1 MQQNSKVVK
10 FKKRR
15 SINIGVIIFIIILVY
30 TVINVY
36 LYLSKPQISI
46 YEISEQPLSQENTV
60 TGVITREEKMI
71 TTDRSGYVNYYFR
84 EGARVAKDSTI
95 YSIDES
101 KKIYEKL
108 TDTTGGITFT
118 KMDAASIRKD
128 IAKFKFSYQD
138 SNYSEVY
145 NFRDDITASI
155 RNILDVNLLSNMQDI
170 INSTGLSSNFGV
182 VKAAQAGIISYYSD
196 TLDGLIADEVSEA
209 TFHMEQYERKNL
221 RTGEIIEN
229 GQNVYKLLT
238 EDHWNIIAPISAELA
253 DQLKERKTVTFTV
266 TLDQFQMKAPFTVYQ
281 KGESWFL
288 NISLDKYVTRYLR
301 ERFLEIEIQLKV
313 ESGLKI
319 PKTAITE
326 KEFYMIP
333 IEYFTNGGDSG
344 ALGLVREVYN
354 ETTKTLEPKFTPCE
368 IYYEDDT
375 YGYVD
380 KETFGFNDY
389 ILSDKTTDK
398 FRISLV
404 GKLEGVYN
412 VNKGYAVFRR
422 IERLSENEEYVII
435 KKGTKRGLSV
445 YDHIALDATKVI
457 ESAVIY

>member
-1 MQQNSKVVK
+1 MQENSKVVK

-15 SINIGVIIFIIILVY
+15 SINIGVIIFIIILIY
-30 TVINVY
+30 TGLNVY

-46 YEISEQPLSQENTV
+46 FEVSEQPLSQENIV
-60 TGVITREEKMI
+60 QGVITREEKMI

-108 TDTTGGITFT
+108 TDTTGGIKFS

-128 IAKFKFSYQD
+128 IAKFQYTYQD
-138 SNYSEVY
+138 SNYSDVY
-145 NFRDDITASI
+145 NFRDEISASI
-155 RNILDVNLLSNMQDI
+155 RNILDVNLLSNMQEI

-182 VKAAQAGIISYYSD
+182 VKAGEAGIISYYSD
-196 TLDGLIADEVSEA
+196 TLDGLLPDNVAEA
-209 TFHMEQYERKNL
+209 TFNMEQYERKNL

-229 GQNVYKLLT
+229 SQNVYKLLN
-238 EDHWNIIAPISAELA
+238 EDHWNIVAPISAELA
-253 DQLKERKTVTFTV
+253 NQLQDRTMITFTI
-266 TLDQFQMKAPFTVYQ
+266 TLDQFQVRAPFTVEK

-288 NISLDKYVTRYLR
+288 NIALDKYVTRYLR
-301 ERFLEIEIQLKV
+301 ERFLEIEIQLKK

-319 PKTAITE
+319 PKSAITE

-344 ALGLVREVYN
+344 ELGLVREVYN
-354 ETTKTLEPKFTPCE
+354 ETTKALEPRFTACE
-368 IYYEDDT
+368 IYYEDET

-380 KETFGFNDY
+380 KETFGENDF
-389 ILSDKTTDK
+389 ILSDKTTDR
-398 FRISLV
+398 FRISLR

-422 IERLSENEEYVII
+422 IERLSENDEYVIV

>member
-266 TLDQFQMKAPFTVYQ
+266 TLDQ
-281 KGESWFL
+281 L
-288 NISLDKYVTRYLR
+288 SL
-301 ERFLEIEIQLKV
+301 I
-313 ESGLKI
+313 
-319 PKTAITE
+319 
-326 KEFYMIP
+326 
-333 IEYFTNGGDSG
+333 
-344 ALGLVREVYN
+344 
-354 ETTKTLEPKFTPCE
+354 
-368 IYYEDDT
+368 
-375 YGYVD
+375 
-380 KETFGFNDY
+380 
-389 ILSDKTTDK
+389 
-398 FRISLV
+398 
-404 GKLEGVYN
+404 
-412 VNKGYAVFRR
+412 
-422 IERLSENEEYVII
+422 
-435 KKGTKRGLSV
+435 
-445 YDHIALDATKVI
+445 HI
-457 ESAVIY
+457 

>member
-30 TVINVY
+30 TVVNVY
-36 LYLSKPQISI
+36 IYLSKPQISI
-46 YEISEQPLSQENTV
+46 FEVSEQTLSQENLLQ
-60 TGVITREEKMI
+60 GVITRDEKMI
-71 TTDRSGYVNYYFR
+71 TTDKSGYVNYYFR

-108 TDTTGGITFT
+108 TDTTGGITFS
-118 KMDAASIRKD
+118 KLDASSIRKD
-128 IAKFKFSYQD
+128 IAKYKYSYQD

-145 NFRDDITASI
+145 NFRDDISASI
-155 RNILDVNLLSNMQDI
+155 RNILDVNLLSNMQEI

-182 VKAAQAGIISYYSD
+182 VKAQQSGIISYYSD
-196 TLDGLIADEVSEA
+196 TLDGLVADEVSKD
-209 TFHMEQYERKNL
+209 TFNIDQYERKNL

-238 EDHWNIIAPISAELA
+238 EDHWNIVAPISSEIAE
-253 DQLKERKTVTFTV
+253 QLQDRKTIKFTI
-266 TLDQFQMKAPFTVYQ
+266 TLDQLQVRAPFTIYQ
-281 KGESWFL
+281 KGDSWFL
-288 NISLDKYVTRYLR
+288 NISMDKYVTRYLR
-301 ERFLEIEIQLKV
+301 ERFLEIELQLNT
-313 ESGLKI
+313 EIGLKI
-319 PKTAITE
+319 PKSAITE

-344 ALGLVREVYN
+344 ELGLVREVYN
-354 ETTKTLEPKFTPCE
+354 ENTKTLEPQFTPCE

-389 ILSDKTTDK
+389 ILSDQSSDK

-404 GKLEGVYN
+404 GKLEGVFN

-422 IERLSENEEYVII
+422 IERLDENEEYVII

-445 YDHIALDATKVI
+445 YDHIALDASRVI

>member
-1 MQQNSKVVK
+1 MQENSKVVK

-15 SINIGVIIFIIILVY
+15 SINIGVIIFIIILIY
-30 TVINVY
+30 TVLNVY
-36 LYLSKPQISI
+36 FYLSKPQISI
-46 YEISEQPLSQENTV
+46 YEVSEQPLSQENIV
-60 TGVITREEKMI
+60 QGVIIREEKMV

-84 EGARVAKDSTI
+84 EGARVAKDATI

-108 TDTTGGITFT
+108 TDTTGGIKFS

-128 IAKFKFSYQD
+128 IAKFKYTYQD
-138 SNYSEVY
+138 SNYSDVY
-145 NFRDDITASI
+145 NFKDEISASI
-155 RNILDVNLLSNMQDI
+155 RNILDVNLLSNMQEI

-182 VKAAQAGIISYYSD
+182 VKAPETGIISYYSD
-196 TLDGLIADEVSEA
+196 TLDGLLADNVSET
-209 TFHMEQYERKNL
+209 TFNMEQYERKNL

-229 GQNVYKLLT
+229 NQNVYKLLT
-238 EDHWNIIAPISAELA
+238 EDHWNIVAPISAELA
-253 DQLKERKTVTFTV
+253 DQLQDRKTITFTIM
-266 TLDQFQMKAPFTVYQ
+266 LDQFQMRAPFTVYQ

-288 NISLDKYVTRYLR
+288 NIALDKYVTRYLR
-301 ERFLEIEIQLKV
+301 ERFLEIEIQLKA

-319 PKTAITE
+319 PKSAITE
-326 KEFYMIP
+326 KEFYMVP

-344 ALGLVREVYN
+344 ELGLVREVYN
-354 ETTKTLEPKFTPCE
+354 ETTKALEPQFTACE
-368 IYYEDDT
+368 IYYEDET

-380 KETFGFNDY
+380 KETFGINDY
-389 ILSDKTTDK
+389 ILSDKTTDR

-412 VNKGYAVFRR
+412 VNKGYTVFRR
-422 IERLSENEEYVII
+422 IERLSENDEYVII

-445 YDHIALDATKVI
+445 YDHIALDATNVI

>member
-1 MQQNSKVVK
+1 MHENSKVVK

-15 SINIGVIIFIIILVY
+15 SINIGVIIFIIILIY
-30 TVINVY
+30 TVLNVY

-46 YEISEQPLSQENTV
+46 YEVSEQPLSQENTV
-60 TGVITREEKMI
+60 QGVITREEKMI

-108 TDTTGGITFT
+108 TDTTGGIKFS

-128 IAKFKFSYQD
+128 IAKFKYTYQD
-138 SNYSEVY
+138 SNYSDVY
-145 NFRDDITASI
+145 NFRDEISASI
-155 RNILDVNLLSNMQDI
+155 RNILDVNLLSNMQEI

-182 VKAAQAGIISYYSD
+182 VKASEAGIISYYSD
-196 TLDGLIADEVSEA
+196 TLDGLKADNVSGS
-209 TFHMEQYERKNL
+209 TFNMEQYERKNL
-221 RTGEIIEN
+221 RTGEIIEKS
-229 GQNVYKLLT
+229 QNVYKLLT
-238 EDHWNIIAPISAELA
+238 EDHWNIVAPISAELA
-253 DQLKERKTVTFTV
+253 SQLQDRKTITFTV
-266 TLDQFQMKAPFTVYQ
+266 TLDQFQVKAPFTVYQ
-281 KGESWFL
+281 NGDSWFL

-301 ERFLEIEIQLKV
+301 ERFLEIEIQVKS
-313 ESGLKI
+313 EAGLKI
-319 PKTAITE
+319 PKSAISE

-344 ALGLVREVYN
+344 ELGLVREVYN
-354 ETTKTLEPKFTPCE
+354 ETTKTLEPRFTACE
-368 IYYEDDT
+368 IYYEDET

-380 KETFGFNDY
+380 KETFGINDY
-389 ILSDKTTDK
+389 ILSDKTTDR

-422 IERLSENEEYVII
+422 VERLSENDEYVII